1 MEYNIVELLVSMAF
15 AFLVGFVVATMRP
28 KDILREALYRANPE
42 LRPAMTFTVNDKL
55 EILWYR
61 YEFQG
66 QSFLATL
73 VNTQQ
78 VADLLGEWYDVM
90 PDIGDYVVQQDNY
103 HFVVAPLSFLRDY
116 KRQITK
122 V

>member
-1 MEYNIVELLVSMAF
+1 MEYNIVELLISMLF
-15 AFLVGFVVATMRP
+15 TFLVGFVVAKLRP
-28 KDILREALYRANPE
+28 GNALREALYRANPE

-61 YEFQG
+61 YENRG
-66 QSFLATL
+66 VSVLAT
-73 VNTQQ
+73 VVTEENIK
-78 VADLLGEWYDVM
+78 LLSDWYDVM
-90 PDIGDYVVQQDNY
+90 ADVGDYVVNDNSY
-103 HFVVAPLSFLRDY
+103 YFVVAPLSFLRDY